1 MRFEREI
8 SVSKL
13 NPKNKEEKKKEQFDE
28 WGFRCLSVV
37 GGGGKEELSKP

>member
-1 MRFEREI
+1 M
-8 SVSKL
+8 SKL
-13 NPKNKEEKKKEQFDE
+13 NPKNKEEKKKRKKKEQFDK